1 MEYAVNTATT
11 ILVFG
16 IAYAMLLF
24 IISVGLSIT
33 MGLMGFVNLAH
44 GTFAMVGGYFTVK
57 LVNSVGVPYFLALAI
72 AFVAVGVLGVVME
85 FVLYRRLYNRSE
97 LDQVLLT
104 IGIVFASVA
113 LVSFIWGNNPQN
125 IQLPTFL
132 QGDLDLGFKRIPT
145 FRAFMILAGAVI
157 AAGLFYGLERTRTG
171 AQIRAAV
178 DNRSMAQSCGINTGR
193 LFTLTFALG
202 SGMAAIGGGLSIQ
215 ILGGLKPT
223 FAFDYLVLFL
233 IVVAVGGLG
242 NIRGTFF
249 AALLL
254 GIIDFAGKYFMPEG
268 GSFFIYLITFIVL
281 LWRPQ
286 GLFGQA
292 SHATEAP
299 RSPVDALVRTGEAAA
314 RLLSQDHRPRWAE
327 ALPWVMAIAVYF
339 AFPGYRLLATV
350 VLVMILFALSLDLLV
365 GFAGIVSLG
374 HTALFGTGAYTAAL
388 LANNGYPEPLSAV
401 LAAIVVAAIVGA
413 ISGWIILRTHGLT
426 LLMLTM
432 AFSIILY
439 ELAKDLDVITI
450 GAQEITLTGGFDGI
464 NFTNSAILGVFAFDS
479 VWFTV
484 NYWYALVFLFIGFL
498 LVRTITYSPYGRALI
513 GIRENVDRMHAIGS
527 PVQGRKLVAYVISAA
542 IAGAAG
548 AIWVQ
553 VRGNI
558 TIAVYEFELAGAV
571 LIMIILGGAGRLYG
585 AFLGAAI
592 YLFLENQTETFLGTD
607 PPYWELIIGIALI
620 FTVLFTPGGV
630 IGIGERLSDY
640 WRARYPFLL
649 IALALIILDG
659 LYSEYLQ
666 DIYSGMVVNVAW
678 IVLVVVF
685 VAMSRKGLVE
695 AAMAIGPACR
705 RAWERLTP
713 QRRGSAAF
721 DGSGAPR

>member
-1 MEYAVNTATT
+1 MEYAINTATT
-11 ILVFG
+11 IMVFG

-57 LVNSVGVPYFLALAI
+57 LVNSVGLPYFLALAI
-72 AFVAVGVLGVVME
+72 AFVAVGLLGVVME

-113 LVSFIWGNNPQN
+113 LVTFIWGNNPQN
-125 IQLPTFL
+125 IQLPQFL

-157 AAGLFYGLERTRTG
+157 AAALFYGLERTRTG

-178 DNRSMAQSCGINTGR
+178 DNRRMAQSCGINTGR

-254 GIIDFAGKYFMPEG
+254 GVIDFAGKYFLPEG

-299 RSPVDALVRTGEAAA
+299 RSPVDALIRTGEAAA
-314 RLLSQDHRPRWAE
+314 RLLSRDHRPRWAE

-365 GFAGIVSLG
+365 GYAGIVSLG

-388 LANNGYPEPLSAV
+388 LANNGWPEPLTAV
-401 LAAIVVAAIVGA
+401 LAAIVMAAIVGA

-439 ELAKDLDVITI
+439 ELAKDLDVIHI
-450 GAQEITLTGGFDGI
+450 GGQEITLTGGFDGI
-464 NFTNSAILGVFAFDS
+464 NFSNSAIFGLFKFDS

-484 NYWYALVFLFIGFL
+484 NYWYAFVFLLIGFL
-498 LVRTITYSPYGRALI
+498 VVRTITYSPYGRALI
-513 GIRENVDRMHAIGS
+513 GIRENVDRMHAVGS
-527 PVQGRKLVAYVISAA
+527 PVQKRKLVAYVISAA

-558 TIAVYEFELAGAV
+558 TIAVYEFEAAGAV
-571 LIMIILGGAGRLYG
+571 LIMIILGGPGRLYG
-585 AFLGAAI
+585 AFIGATI

-620 FTVLFTPGGV
+620 LTVMFTRGGL
-630 IGIGERLSDY
+630 IGIGERLSAY

-649 IALALIILDG
+649 AVIALVIVDALYKELLPD
-659 LYSEYLQ
+659 LYVGN
-666 DIYSGMVVNVAW
+666 IVNAVW
-678 IVLVVVF
+678 VLLLIAF
-685 VAMSRKGLVE
+685 VASSRTGLVE
-695 AAMAIGPACR
+695 AAIALVGVCR
-705 RAWERLTP
+705 QGWQRLALMM
-713 QRRGSAAF
+713 R
-721 DGSGAPR
+721 GAPLQDGRTS

>member
-1 MEYAVNTATT
+1 MEYAVNSATT

-16 IAYAMLLF
+16 VAYAMLLF

-44 GTFAMVGGYFTVK
+44 GSFAMVGGYLTVK
-57 LVNSVGVPYFLALAI
+57 LVSAVGVPYLPALVI
-72 AFVAVGVLGVVME
+72 AFFAVALLGVVME
-85 FVLYRRLYNRSE
+85 LVLYRRLYNRPE

-113 LVSFIWGNNPQN
+113 LVTFVWGNNPQN
-125 IQLPTFL
+125 IQLPQFL
-132 QGDLDLGFKRIPT
+132 QGDLNLGFKLIPK
-145 FRAFMILAGAVI
+145 FRAFMIVAGAVI
-157 AAGLFYGLERTRTG
+157 AAALFYGLERTRTG

-178 DNRSMAQSCGINTGR
+178 DNRRMAQSCGINTGR

-223 FAFDYLVLFL
+223 FAFDYLVIFL

-254 GIIDFAGKYFMPEG
+254 GIIDFAGKYFLPAG
-268 GSFFIYLITFIVL
+268 GSFFIYLVTFVVL

-286 GLFGQA
+286 GLFGLAGVNATAPKLIAETVRQA
-292 SHATEAP
+292 A
-299 RSPVDALVRTGEAAA
+299 DASS
-314 RLLSQDHRPRWAE
+314 RLLLRDHKFRGVE
-327 ALPWVMAIAVYF
+327 AIPWLIAIAVYF

-350 VLVMILFALSLDLLV
+350 ILVMILFAVSLDLIV
-365 GFAGIVSLG
+365 GYAGIVSLG
-374 HTALFGTGAYTAAL
+374 HTALFGTGAYAAAL
-388 LANNGYPEPLSAV
+388 LANNGWTEPLSG
-401 LAAIVVAAIVGA
+401 LLIAIVVAAIMGA

-450 GAQEITLTGGFDGI
+450 GGREITLTGGFDGI
-464 NFTNSAILGVFAFDS
+464 NFSNDAILGLFKFDS
-479 VWFTV
+479 VWYSV
-484 NYWYALVFLFIGFL
+484 NYWYALVFLFVGFL
-498 LVRTITYSPYGRALI
+498 VVRTIVYSPFGRALV

-527 PVQGRKLVAYVISAA
+527 PVQARKLTAYIISAA

-558 TIAVYEFELAGAV
+558 TIAVYEFEAAGAV
-571 LIMIILGGAGRLYG
+571 LIMIILGGTGRLYG
-585 AFLGAAI
+585 AFLGAAL
-592 YLFLENQTETFLGTD
+592 YLFLEEQTETFLGTD
-607 PPYWELIIGIALI
+607 PPYWELIIGVALI
-620 FTVLFTPGGV
+620 LTVLFTRGGL
-630 IGIGERLSDY
+630 IGIGERMTEY
-640 WRARYPFLL
+640 WRRRLPFILAAV
-649 IALALIILDG
+649 ALVILDG
-659 LYSEYLQ
+659 LYKRYLAG
-666 DIYSGMVVNVAW
+666 IYVGNIVNALWLLLLVAFVVASRAG
-678 IVLVVVF
+678 LMD
-685 VAMSRKGLVE
+685 AMGSLTL
-695 AAMAIGPACR
+695 ACR
-705 RAWERLTP
+705 RGWQQLTLLL
-713 QRRGSAAF
+713 RGAAL
-721 DGSGAPR
+721 DRSGTP

>member
-16 IAYAMLLF
+16 VAYAMLLF

-44 GTFAMVGGYFTVK
+44 GTFAMVGGYLTVK
-57 LVNSVGVPYFLALAI
+57 LVNSLGVPYFAALAI
-72 AFVAVGVLGVVME
+72 AFVAVALLGVVME
-85 FVLYRRLYNRSE
+85 FLLYRRLYNRSE

-113 LVSFIWGNNPQN
+113 LVTFIWGNNPQN
-125 IQLPTFL
+125 IQLPAFL
-132 QGDLDLGFKRIPT
+132 QGDLDLGFKRIPI

-171 AQIRAAV
+171 AQIRATV
-178 DNRSMAQSCGINTGR
+178 DNRRMAQSCGINTGR

-254 GIIDFAGKYFMPEG
+254 GIIDFAGKYFLPEG
-268 GSFFIYLITFIVL
+268 GSFFIYLITFVVL

-292 SHATEAP
+292 ATATTAP
-299 RSPVDALVRTGEAAA
+299 RSTVDAMVRTAEAAS
-314 RLLSQDHRPRWAE
+314 RLLSRDHRPRWAE
-327 ALPWVMAIAVYF
+327 ALPWIMAIAVYF

-365 GFAGIVSLG
+365 GYAGIVSLG

-388 LANNGYPEPLSAV
+388 LANNGWPEPLTAV
-401 LAAIVVAAIVGA
+401 LAAVAMAALVGA

-439 ELAKDLDVITI
+439 EFAKDLDVIHI
-450 GAQEITLTGGFDGI
+450 GGREITLTGGFDGI
-464 NFTNSAILGVFAFDS
+464 NFSNSAILGVFKFDS

-484 NYWYALVFLFIGFL
+484 NYWYALIFLFIGFVI
-498 LVRTITYSPYGRALI
+498 VRTIIYSPYGRALI

-527 PVQGRKLVAYVISAA
+527 PVQRRKLRAYIISAA

-558 TIAVYEFELAGAV
+558 TIAVYEFEMAGAV
-571 LIMIILGGAGRLYG
+571 LIIIILGGTGRLYG

-620 FTVLFTPGGV
+620 FTVLFTRGGV

-649 IALALIILDG
+649 AAVALVILDG

-666 DIYSGMVVNVAW
+666 DIYSGTAVNAAW
-678 IVLVVVF
+678 IALLVVFAVS
-685 VAMSRKGLVE
+685 SRAGLLE
-695 AAMAIGPACR
+695 AANAAN
-705 RAWERLTP
+705 RAR
-713 QRRGSAAF
+713 RRGWARLNPAARAATVDESAT
-721 DGSGAPR
+721 P

>member
-1 MEYAVNTATT
+1 MEYLVNTATT
-11 ILVFG
+11 IVVFG

-44 GTFAMVGGYFTVK
+44 GTFAMVGGYITVK
-57 LVNSVGVPYFLALAI
+57 LVNSLGVPYFAALVV
-72 AFVAVGVLGVVME
+72 AFVAVAVLGVVME
-85 FVLYRRLYNRSE
+85 FLLYRRLYNRSE

-113 LVSFIWGNNPQN
+113 LVTFIWGNNPQN
-125 IQLPTFL
+125 IQLPHFL
-132 QGDLDLGFKRIPT
+132 QGDLDLGFKRVPT

-157 AAGLFYGLERTRTG
+157 AAALFYGLERTRTG

-178 DNRSMAQSCGINTGR
+178 DNRRMAQSCGINTTR

-202 SGMAAIGGGLSIQ
+202 SGMAGIGGGLSIQ

-254 GIIDFAGKYFMPEG
+254 GVVDFSGKYFLPEG
-268 GSFFIYLITFIVL
+268 GSFFIYLITFVVL

-292 SHATEAP
+292 STAAMAP
-299 RSPVDALVRTGEAAA
+299 KSTVDIMVRTADAAA
-314 RLLSQDHRPRWAE
+314 RLLSADHRPRWIE
-327 ALPWVMAIAVYF
+327 VLPWLMAIAVYF

-365 GFAGIVSLG
+365 GYAGIVSLG

-388 LANNGYPEPLSAV
+388 LANNGWPEPLSAV

-413 ISGWIILRTHGLT
+413 ISGWVILRTHGLT

-450 GAQEITLTGGFDGI
+450 GGQEITITGGFDGI
-464 NFTNSAILGVFAFDS
+464 NFSNSAILGLFKFDS
-479 VWFTV
+479 VWYSV
-484 NYWYALVFLFIGFL
+484 NYWYALVFLFAGFVV
-498 LVRTITYSPYGRALI
+498 VRTIIYSPYGRALI

-527 PVQGRKLVAYVISAA
+527 PVQKRKLVAYVISAA

-558 TIAVYEFELAGAV
+558 TIAVYEFEAAGAV
-571 LIMIILGGAGRLYG
+571 LIMIILGGTGRLYG
-585 AFLGAAI
+585 AFLGATI

-620 FTVLFTPGGV
+620 LTVLFTRGGLL
-630 IGIGERLSDY
+630 GIGERLTVY
-640 WRARYPFLL
+640 WRKRMPFLMAAVVL
-649 IALALIILDG
+649 VILDG
-659 LYSEYLQ
+659 LYRQYLP
-666 DIYSGMVVNVAW
+666 DLYNGHIVNAVW
-678 IVLVVVF
+678 IALLIAFVVV
-685 VAMSRKGLVE
+685 SRAGLVE
-695 AAMAIGPACR
+695 AAVLASSACR
-705 RAWERLTP
+705 SGWQRLNL
-713 QRRGSAAF
+713 QLRGAAL
-721 DGSGAPR
+721 DESGAP